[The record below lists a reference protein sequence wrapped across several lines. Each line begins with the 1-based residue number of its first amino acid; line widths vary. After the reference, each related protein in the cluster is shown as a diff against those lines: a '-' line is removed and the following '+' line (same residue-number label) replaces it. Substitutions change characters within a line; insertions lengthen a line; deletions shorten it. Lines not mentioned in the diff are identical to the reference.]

1 MSLKGIIWGSL
12 SRRRRSRRVGEE
24 IGEEIGEEVGRVGGE
39 KRKKSMGWNMK
50 PDKLEN
56 HPNDAS
62 GES

>member
-24 IGEEIGEEVGRVGGE
+24 IGEDVGRVGGE

>member
-39 KRKKSMGWNMK
+39 DGWNIK
-50 PDKLEN
+50 PEKLEH
-56 HPNDAS
+56 HPNDDAS
-62 GES
+62 GEN